1 MKKSFIDRAKITV
14 KAGRGGD
21 GCVSFRREKYVPR
34 GGPDGGKG
42 GEGGSVYLETS
53 EQVGTLLSFAYQPL
67 LKAENG
73 RPGEG
78 KKKQGR
84 RGKSIVRM
92 VPRGTLVIDEETGN
106 IVADMV
112 EPGHRLCLASGGK
125 AGRGNS
131 SFATSTRQAP
141 RIAEKGEPGDEGV
154 YYLELKLLATVGL
167 VGYPNAGK
175 STLLSR
181 ISKAHPRIA
190 SYPFTT
196 LSPALGIVTEPVDGY
211 RRITVA
217 DIPGLIDGAH
227 RNVGLGHEFL
237 RHIER
242 SRILLF
248 VLDMA
253 GSDGRS
259 PADDYSNLIRELK
272 LYKSDLADKPF
283 LIAANK
289 MDLPEADSAYREFI
303 HSSKVPASKVF
314 PISAL
319 ESRGL
324 EELKEAIF
332 EVEMLTVPESAP
344 AETDGT
350 VPVIGTDPLIPSEG
364 TVGTDGSAIPPGTD
378 NL

>member
-1 MKKSFIDRAKITV
+1 LKKSFIDRAKITV

-34 GGPDGGKG
+34 GGPDGGGG
-42 GEGGSVYLETS
+42 GEGGSVYLETD
-53 EQVGTLLSFAYQPL
+53 EQVGTLLAYSYQPL
-67 LKAENG
+67 LRAENG

-84 RGKSIVRM
+84 RGKSIDRM
-92 VPRGTLVIDEETGN
+92 VPCGTLIIDEETGK
-106 IVADMV
+106 IVADLV
-112 EPGHRLCLASGGK
+112 EPGRRLCLARGGK
-125 AGRGNS
+125 GGRGNS
-131 SFATSTRQAP
+131 SFATSTRRAP

-154 YYLELKLLATVGL
+154 YYLELKLLAAVGL

-175 STLLSR
+175 STLLSS
-181 ISKAHPRIA
+181 ISHANPRIA

-196 LSPALGIVTEPVDGY
+196 LSPALGIVTDPVDGY

-242 SRILLF
+242 SRVLLF

-253 GSDGRS
+253 GSDGRC
-259 PADDYSNLIRELK
+259 PADDYKSLLRELN
-272 LYKSDLADKPF
+272 LYKSNLAEKPF

-289 MDLPEADSAYREFI
+289 MDLPGADEAYREFI
-303 HSSKVPASKVF
+303 ASSSVSASRVF
-314 PISAL
+314 PVSAL
-319 ESRGL
+319 EGKGL
-324 EELKEAIF
+324 EELKAALF
-332 EVEMLTVPESAP
+332 EITVPVAETDETDKTD
-344 AETDGT
+344 ETDGT
-350 VPVIGTDPLIPSEG
+350 VPLTGTISQ
-364 TVGTDGSAIPPGTD
+364 
-378 NL
+378 